1 MGVERVPNERL
12 SLEVLVSLGVSA
24 AFIVSCLGVRID
36 ASERVGQVSALA
48 AVELRFVLFA
58 LALVAALVV
67 AARVRGGAHFALSSR
82 LVCAAIAGLAS
93 ATIAGGI
100 VVMLRGT
107 PYGLGAK
114 IGDSSVLAMW
124 AHQLQIGEKIPTL
137 YPPLQLHLLA
147 WISDGLGI
155 NVAYAIKQFQLL
167 GILVVGPAAYGCWRL
182 LLRPAWALG
191 IGVVAALPLIDP
203 YRPYPFLSLVVFVP
217 LALRFLE
224 ILRDSPGWTK
234 PRLLQAGTLLGL
246 GLGVVC
252 LLYSGW
258 FTWSAPGFLVAAA
271 IMFPWRRAPRNGAL
285 FCVVA
290 AAMFAV
296 VIAHYVIG
304 VLDAP
309 PIRDGFVYF
318 DSKVEPAYIAM
329 WHGDLPGVVER
340 LGLWPPA
347 GELAGVGVFTILLV
361 IGFGVSNTLGRGR
374 TIVAGVTSFM
384 LGTWLLRFWYAEHMW
399 KTGLV
404 QLYPRT
410 TAELLYCSLILCGYA
425 VFLVIER
432 ARRANDGPLRT
443 PSAMIGGA
451 SAVLLLLGFSA
462 SATLDKWMPKVDERD
477 LGNLAYRA
485 LKTPRDKAKN
495 YALGASVEGS
505 TSVEAEGWSKDQ
517 LVDGNLQT
525 GYSSQLSATEDHE
538 EWVVVTLPTTRTF
551 SRVILEASS
560 QASSDGF
567 PLDFTIETWSGDHW
581 VERASRRDYFP
592 TYGPEI
598 FAFSQ
603 PETTDRIRIRA
614 TKLSAVE
621 PVGTIGRGYAFRIR
635 EIEVYR

>member
-1 MGVERVPNERL
+1 MAVERVPNERL
-12 SLEVLVSLGVSA
+12 TLEVIVSFSVSA
-24 AFIVSCLGVRID
+24 AFIVSCLGVKID

-58 LALVAALVV
+58 LALAAALVV
-67 AARVRGGAHFALSSR
+67 AARVRGGTHFALTSR

-93 ATIAGGI
+93 ATIAGGL
-100 VVMLRGT
+100 VVVLRWT

-114 IGDSSVLAMW
+114 IGDSSVLSMW
-124 AHQLQIGEKIPTL
+124 AHQLQIGETTPTL

-147 WISDGLGI
+147 WISDALGI
-155 NVAYAIKQFQLL
+155 STAYAIKQFQLL
-167 GILVVGPAAYGCWRL
+167 GILLVGPAAYGCWRL

-191 IGVVAALPLIDP
+191 IGVIAALPLIDP

-224 ILRDSPGWTK
+224 ILRQSPDWTK
-234 PRLLQAGTLLGL
+234 QRLLQAGTLLGL

-258 FTWSAPGFLVAAA
+258 FTWSAPGFLVTAAL
-271 IMFPWRRAPRNGAL
+271 MFPWRRAPKSGAL
-285 FCVVA
+285 FCAIA
-290 AAMFAV
+290 AAMFAI
-296 VIAHYVIG
+296 VIAHYALG

-309 PIRDGFVYF
+309 PIKDGYMYF
-318 DSKVEPAYIAM
+318 DSRVEPAYIAM
-329 WHGDLPGVVER
+329 WHGDMPGLVEK

-347 GELAGVGVFTILLV
+347 GELAGVGVFTIMLV
-361 IGFGVSNTLGRGR
+361 IGFGVATALGRGR
-374 TIVAGVTSFM
+374 TIVTGVIAM
-384 LGTWLLRFWYAEHMW
+384 MVGTWFLRFWYAAHMW
-399 KTGLV
+399 ETGLV

-410 TAELLYCSLILCGYA
+410 TAELLYCFLILCGYA
-425 VFLVIER
+425 VFLVAER
-432 ARRANDGPLRT
+432 RSDDGPPRT

-462 SATLDKWMPKVDERD
+462 SATLDKWMPRLDERD

-485 LKTPRDKAKN
+485 LKTPKEHDKN
-495 YALGASVEGS
+495 LALGASIEAS
-505 TSVEAEGWSKDQ
+505 TSVEAEGWSKDH
-517 LVDGNLQT
+517 LVDGDLKS
-525 GYSSQLSATEDHE
+525 GYSSELSATADHE
-538 EWVVVTLPTTRTF
+538 EWVVVTFPRARSL

-560 QASSDGF
+560 PGASDGF
-567 PLDFTIETWSGDHW
+567 PLDFTIELWTGERW
-581 VERASRRDYFP
+581 VERISRHDYVP

-598 FAFSQ
+598 FALSI
-603 PETTDRIRIRA
+603 PETTNRIRIRA